1 MKLNKDLFSTNMH
14 MVELNGKN
22 VLVRPSQ
29 VKPTKGKK
37 VIIGEGRP
45 PRMIKPKCPKDSQW
59 RKNEWSK
66 LQKCPKTTF
75 NILMA
80 KYKEG
85 SASIRGHKNGT
96 IQNTKL
102 DNPVSLSQASTS
114 IAGSSSGKRSWTPPH

>member
-45 PRMIKPKCPKDSQW
+45 PRMIKPKCPKDSQCGRMSGANYRNAQRPPSTSSW
-59 RKNEWSK
+59 
-66 LQKCPKTTF
+66 P
-75 NILMA
+75 
-80 KYKEG
+80 
-85 SASIRGHKNGT
+85 SIRKAVPASGGTKMGPSRIPNWT
-96 IQNTKL
+96 IQFL
-102 DNPVSLSQASTS
+102 
-114 IAGSSSGKRSWTPPH
+114 